1 VEPGAARRTVR
12 VLVRSVRDRGF
23 WLLAGVFA
31 ICGASTNGI
40 LWTHF
45 VPAARDHGMAVTVA
59 AALVSTIGVFSLVGT
74 VASGWL
80 TDRFDPR
87 ALLVAYFGGRAVL
100 LAVLP
105 LLFGPQAGP
114 AMVAF
119 VVVFGLVD
127 VATVPPVILLCRR
140 MFGGDGAIVFGWVGA
155 AHQVGAGA
163 MAVVGGLVRDV
174 TGGYGPV
181 WALAA
186 VLCGL
191 AVVLA
196 LRAPGA
202 EEAESAAEESGSVET
217 PGSDGESD
225 TGGASGSAGE
235 EPVSTVETDADGE
248 AGSVE
253 VDAGGAS
260 GSARER
266 VVVEPS
272 DAGGR
277 SGSVGERAAA
287 GSPGAG
293 GESGSAGAAGA
304 GGRQTGARR

>member
-1 VEPGAARRTVR
+1 
-12 VLVRSVRDRGF
+12 
-23 WLLAGVFA
+23 
-31 ICGASTNGI
+31 
-40 LWTHF
+40 
-45 VPAARDHGMAVTVA
+45 
-59 AALVSTIGVFSLVGT
+59 
-74 VASGWL
+74 
-80 TDRFDPR
+80 
-87 ALLVAYFGGRAVL
+87 
-100 LAVLP
+100 VLP

-186 VLCGL
+186 ILCGL

-202 EEAESAAEESGSVET
+202 EEAESAAEESGSGET

-225 TGGASGSAGE
+225 TGGAFGSAGE
-235 EPVSTVETDADGE
+235 ADAGEQPVSTVETDADGE
-248 AGSVE
+248 AGFVE

-277 SGSVGERAAA
+277 SGSVEERAAA